1 MSHPPTPKWP
11 ADEVGVPSIE
21 GDECFGDLVD
31 KLCQFFEHTIKLPHA
46 FEDLRRSQEGRA
58 LQPLIHYLSN
68 QVDHPALVSALLA
81 LKGHFSALEEAS
93 DEPGVNEARGYACEF
108 VAWQFLTSL
117 KEADIIDFL
126 LVELPPAADAS
137 TPDTNNGLGLDENGQ
152 GSTHPSE
159 QSPLLATSNT
169 EYFDHGDAKK
179 SRFASLMSQC
189 ENLSALELATVS
201 GAKKFLS
208 QRPVQKIINGLWKG
222 DIVFWETLGLHS
234 VKKPKKYNRRQADP
248 FSRLRVPLYLKIFET
263 LFFAAFLALYYAVLV
278 KRNNT
283 RVTIPELLLYVWI
296 ASFAYDEFADWLD
309 AGQTSF
315 YASDFWWT
323 WDISIVVV
331 GFSFCIMRIVGLTT
345 ANAATIDLAYD
356 VLGLEALFLVPRIFS
371 LLSLNRYFGTL
382 IPCLKEMTKDFV
394 KFLSLV
400 VILYLGFLTTF
411 VLLARDSRFNPKQMS
426 WILVKVFF
434 GSSYLGF
441 DVAEE
446 ISPFFGPPVMLIFVT
461 LTNILL
467 ITSLIS
473 LLSNSLSKV
482 LDHARDEYLF
492 MFVPTVLIA
501 PSQTL
506 TAATMQLFRLRTRSI
521 EFEKVDIL
529 PASTLVLTIARL
541 TRLQNLIPL
550 VIRPLR
556 LILPSERLRGARI
569 VLLKATHLPFVFA
582 IWAFEH
588 LAHARTRDAK
598 VTSFSGPQT
607 HALPKR
613 PPRLPVNSPRL
624 LMADAQSNV
633 GRMQQ
638 MNWSHTRAGFTEPD
652 AQLKTLVA
660 RLSTQVEEL
669 TAMVSQLQDQREAST
684 SAA

>member
-152 GSTHPSE
+152 SSTHPSE